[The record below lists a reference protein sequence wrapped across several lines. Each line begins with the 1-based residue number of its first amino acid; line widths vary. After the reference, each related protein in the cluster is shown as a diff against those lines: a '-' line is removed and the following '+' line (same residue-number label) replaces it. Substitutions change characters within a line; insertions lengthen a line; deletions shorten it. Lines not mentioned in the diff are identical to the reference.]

1 MGRFLDHV
9 AAHRLGGCFALTLL
23 GLRRE
28 EVGGLRWSDIDL
40 DAGALRIRQ
49 ARVDVNGRDTVV
61 ATKTKRSA
69 RDLPLPPHE
78 LAMVKAMRTVHLRE
92 RLAVG
97 RPLADDDLLL
107 SRADGTRL
115 PVRDYSR
122 EFAAQRKAAG
132 LKAIPLVKLRH
143 SNISRMRAAGV
154 AADVVAAW
162 HGHTERM
169 TQAVYGRVT
178 DDRLTAASA
187 VFEPR
192 ALGQS

>member
-1 MGRFLDHV
+1 M
-9 AAHRLGGCFALTLL
+9 
-23 GLRRE
+23 
-28 EVGGLRWSDIDL
+28 
-40 DAGALRIRQ
+40 
-49 ARVDVNGRDTVV
+49 
-61 ATKTKRSA
+61 ATKTERSA
-69 RDLPLPPHE
+69 RDLPLPPRE
-78 LAMVKAMRTVHLRE
+78 LAMVKAMRTFHLRE

-97 RPLADDDLLL
+97 RPLADDALLL

-132 LKAIPLVKLRH
+132 LKAITLGKLRH
-143 SNISRMRAAGV
+143 SNISRMRAAGI

-169 TQAVYGRVT
+169 TQAVYARVT

-187 VFEPR
+187 VFS
-192 ALGQS
+192 AAVGQS